1 MTLPRWVRVT
11 TIQHNPSYPKPIL
24 STTNQ
29 GGPAMFK
36 RYAWIRVTAYMLTW
50 VAIIGAVAVSD
61 GFIMAWLQPDLI
73 VDLLIS
79 WVVGVVA
86 GNAATSWL
94 MRRYETR
101 YF

>member
-1 MTLPRWVRVT
+1 
-11 TIQHNPSYPKPIL
+11 
-24 STTNQ
+24 
-29 GGPAMFK
+29 MFK